1 MRVQTGKLF
10 KMILLS
16 VSLIL
21 SSCVEGPSTKRKS
34 DGSSNENITGNNGS
48 GGRGAGAEDGGL
60 GGDTVELTEGRAEL
74 RHIVDPFDGTYKTKV
89 TIPKNF
95 TGYLYLSG
103 LNITSL
109 SDRIIKVRFN
119 FGREMEPIVVNAT
132 IGRAP
137 GITPQTDIEVLILDM
152 NNRPFENVRLLYD
165 LFDYN
170 TYDTDG
176 DGSEDDKEYTND
188 PRDAGLFCRGL
199 KIEHDPTF
207 AGSTSNGLCDSA
219 NEKCN
224 YAYAKVVD
232 SGLVDASSIAI
243 NPSEPQLDVAGNGYT
258 SDSTANALSKCLPD
272 SANETNVEG
281 VLNSLFTGL
290 SYGSNTT
297 IGGTVYTYNGPY
309 RTIAQSDWEIS
320 NNAVISQVTALNNT
334 GTGLFQSVIDPGNFD
349 SGVRSFLFPRA
360 GKMSLNANVDYF
372 GSANHFDTDR
382 GSSAVSLLSSG
393 DSLWMDGCNL
403 RVTNFDEFT
412 NEGISSC
419 NVTATI
425 ELITPDLVNGGDIV
439 IFPKDGDESAASQV
453 KLQLIRPSL
462 TDFQGREVLYS
473 SMKTCSNSNSCGS
486 QECCFNSRCWSKD
499 LVSQCLED
507 VPGEGNLGIGENCSS
522 DYQCSSLC
530 CNAATGSCGVHVN
543 TNEQKVLCSKSPGQA
558 CVAKE
563 WCRQENVP
571 NCIKV
576 KTGTTPTGQIT
587 CALRCYNIPTFG
599 DCLNGICQPPTIP
612 DPDTFDP
619 NDPNNCADAVDPPQ
633 I

>member
-34 DGSSNENITGNNGS
+34 GSSKENITGNNGT

-109 SDRIIKVRFN
+109 SDRIVKVRFN
-119 FGREMEPIVVNAT
+119 FGREMEPIVVPAT

-152 NNRPFENVRLLYD
+152 NSRPFENVRLLYD

-176 DGSEDDKEYTND
+176 DGSEDDKEFTND

-232 SGLVDASSIAI
+232 SGLVDGSSIAI
-243 NPSEPQLDVAGNGYT
+243 NPSEPQLDIAGNGYT
-258 SDSTANALSKCLPD
+258 TDSTANALAKCLPD

-281 VLNSLFTGL
+281 VLNSTFAGL

-297 IGGTVYTYNGPY
+297 IGGTTYTYNGPY
-309 RTIAQSDWEIS
+309 RPIAQSDWEIS
-320 NNAVISQVTALNNT
+320 GDAVVSLVTAANNT
-334 GTGLFQSVIDPGNFD
+334 GTGLFQSVINAGVFD

-393 DSLWMDGCNL
+393 DSLWMDGCNI

-439 IFPKDGDESAASQV
+439 LFPKDGDESAASQV

-612 DPDTFDP
+612 DPDPFDP